1 MTFPLNRT
9 CPIPFINTTKINYTL
24 PQKFT
29 TAQILITDKNGKT
42 LRQESISGSGIGK
55 ITVDASTLVAGAYN
69 YSLIVN
75 GRVISS
81 RQMVLTPGN
90 PG

>member
-1 MTFPLNRT
+1 MALLLNRI
-9 CPIPFINTTKINYTL
+9 CPNPFNSTTKINYTL

-42 LRQESISGSGIGK
+42 LKQQSISGSGKG
-55 ITVDASTLVAGAYN
+55 TMNVDASTLVAGAYN
-69 YSLIVN
+69 YSLIVD

-81 RQMVLTPGN
+81 KQMVLTK
-90 PG
+90 